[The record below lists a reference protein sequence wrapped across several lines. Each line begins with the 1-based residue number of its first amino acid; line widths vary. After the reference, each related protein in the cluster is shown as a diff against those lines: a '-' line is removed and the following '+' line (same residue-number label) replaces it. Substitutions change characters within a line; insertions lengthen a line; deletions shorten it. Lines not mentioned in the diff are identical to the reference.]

1 MVTSVPNDPS
11 DDILSGEVSQEL
23 ILPRDS
29 YNASRNVSELIKP
42 HFLAMDNG
50 GKPVDPEG
58 ELDLVLEVEGKVK
71 LRLRKGA
78 QTRYLDLLALESGL
92 LGEHPVHK
100 VFRLQAMGV
109 PLDDGLAE
117 KLKPGRFADNLFH
130 SVTFQY

>member
-42 HFLAMDNG
+42 HFLAMDSG

-58 ELDLVLEVEGKVK
+58 EPDLVLEVERKVK
-71 LRLRKGA
+71 LRLRKGD

-109 PLDDGLAE
+109 PLDDGLA
-117 KLKPGRFADNLFH
+117 
-130 SVTFQY
+130 